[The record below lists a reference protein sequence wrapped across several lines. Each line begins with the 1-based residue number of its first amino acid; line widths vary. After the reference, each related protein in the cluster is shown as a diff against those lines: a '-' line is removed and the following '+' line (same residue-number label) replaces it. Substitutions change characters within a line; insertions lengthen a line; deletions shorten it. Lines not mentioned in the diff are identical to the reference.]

1 MQLDIW
7 KKEHD
12 HEITFSGQTSKN
24 SEWKQKE
31 EQNALK
37 QKKKIEEKSIGILF
51 WSLDEP
57 KCFLE
62 NKIVR
67 FLFPQLLIL
76 FAQEIS
82 QWQSSFSEKLLNFFS
97 FKNME
102 EWEKFCFEW
111 ILSVL

>member
-51 WSLDEP
+51 
-57 KCFLE
+57 
-62 NKIVR
+62 
-67 FLFPQLLIL
+67 
-76 FAQEIS
+76 
-82 QWQSSFSEKLLNFFS
+82 
-97 FKNME
+97 
-102 EWEKFCFEW
+102 
-111 ILSVL
+111 